1 MPSSYFKPS
10 LTSDPH
16 NRRIGTVGEL
26 MFKQSRSLAG
36 RIKGLRYAV
45 RLNDFKLAQRFRMG
59 LTVTLRHLD
68 EPVRDDVARL
78 VDVSG
83 LWVRN
88 VEDRHK
94 NKREIQELTR
104 HIAPQLGAQSR
115 AERSPH
121 D

>member
-1 MPSSYFKPS
+1 
-10 LTSDPH
+10 
-16 NRRIGTVGEL
+16 
-26 MFKQSRSLAG
+26 
-36 RIKGLRYAV
+36 
-45 RLNDFKLAQRFRMG
+45 
-59 LTVTLRHLD
+59 LRHLD

>member
-1 MPSSYFKPS
+1 
-10 LTSDPH
+10 
-16 NRRIGTVGEL
+16 

-36 RIKGLRYAV
+36 RVKGLGYAV

-59 LTVTLRHLD
+59 LAVILRHLD

-88 VEDRHK
+88 VGDRHK
-94 NKREIQELTR
+94 NKREIQKLAR
-104 HIAPQLGAQSR
+104 DIVPQLGAQSR